1 MNRIIIFLINM
12 ILIPYLSIGQ
22 VTLIPDSNFETALIN
37 LGYDSIL
44 DGEINTSSI
53 NNIDTLTLMYKN
65 INDLTGIEDFT
76 NLTVLNCDQNNLTS
90 LNVSSNINL
99 IRLTCTYNQLTTLTL
114 NNNMTSLECYFNNIS
129 NLDFSSC
136 HYLEVVKCSYNQLT
150 TLDMSH
156 NVYLRLLG
164 CSFNYITTLDVSNNP
179 YLYLLSCSN
188 NLLTNLNV
196 KNGNNYNFGLG
207 FSCGLG
213 FYAINNPEL
222 TCITVDNPTWS
233 TQNWLVDSNQID
245 TQHYFTTNCN
255 GVTNITENKPNRKLV
270 KIIDM
275 LGKETEL
282 IYNVPLLHIYGDG
295 TIEKRI
301 IVK

>member
-136 HYLEVVKCSYNQLT
+136 HY
-150 TLDMSH
+150 
-156 NVYLRLLG
+156 
-164 CSFNYITTLDVSNNP
+164 
-179 YLYLLSCSN
+179 
-188 NLLTNLNV
+188 
-196 KNGNNYNFGLG
+196 
-207 FSCGLG
+207 
-213 FYAINNPEL
+213 
-222 TCITVDNPTWS
+222 
-233 TQNWLVDSNQID
+233 
-245 TQHYFTTNCN
+245 
-255 GVTNITENKPNRKLV
+255 
-270 KIIDM
+270 
-275 LGKETEL
+275 
-282 IYNVPLLHIYGDG
+282 
-295 TIEKRI
+295 
-301 IVK
+301 

>member
-99 IRLTCTYNQLTTLTL
+99 I
-114 NNNMTSLECYFNNIS
+114 I
-129 NLDFSSC
+129 
-136 HYLEVVKCSYNQLT
+136 
-150 TLDMSH
+150 
-156 NVYLRLLG
+156 
-164 CSFNYITTLDVSNNP
+164 
-179 YLYLLSCSN
+179 
-188 NLLTNLNV
+188 
-196 KNGNNYNFGLG
+196 
-207 FSCGLG
+207 
-213 FYAINNPEL
+213 
-222 TCITVDNPTWS
+222 
-233 TQNWLVDSNQID
+233 
-245 TQHYFTTNCN
+245 
-255 GVTNITENKPNRKLV
+255 
-270 KIIDM
+270 
-275 LGKETEL
+275 
-282 IYNVPLLHIYGDG
+282 
-295 TIEKRI
+295 
-301 IVK
+301 